1 MLTTSKRDEDKLAAY
16 SLNIAGYILKEK
28 AGEDFLN
35 LVALVGTYCR
45 IVEIP

>member
-16 SLNIAGYILKEK
+16 SLNIAGYMK

-35 LVALVGTYCR
+35 LVALVGTYWR